1 VADSGTPGED
11 AESGSIRVLVVDD
24 HRTFA
29 ELLIGAFSRE
39 DDLASVGWAG
49 SVEEGTAKALQL
61 RPDVVVLDYHLP
73 DGTGLAAAARIFA
86 AAPATRIVMLT
97 GAAPRAAMEQAAGL
111 GICAFLPKDG
121 SLSTVLDA
129 IRHSRNGAFFVHP
142 SLMVQSNP
150 VSRPVTGPVPSL
162 TPRERE
168 VLRLMSTGTDVRTS
182 ANLLGM
188 STNTCRGHVKSILAK
203 LGAHSQLE
211 AVATA
216 TRLGLLSGQGHG

>member
-1 VADSGTPGED
+1 VTDTSTNSKDAVAGN
-11 AESGSIRVLVVDD
+11 IRVLVVDD

-39 DDLASVGWAG
+39 EDLTSVGWAG
-49 SVEEGTAKALQL
+49 TVEEGTAAALAL

-86 AAPATRIVMLT
+86 AAPSTRIVMLT
-97 GAAPRAAMEQAAGL
+97 GAAPREAMEQAAGL

-142 SLMVQSNP
+142 SLMVQTAP
-150 VSRPVTGPVPSL
+150 IPRTLRGTVPTL
-162 TPRERE
+162 TPREHE

-211 AVATA
+211 AVASA
-216 TRLGLLSGQGHG
+216 TRLGLLSGRGHG

>member
-1 VADSGTPGED
+1 VTDTRTNSDEAGDNR
-11 AESGSIRVLVVDD
+11 IRVLVIDD

-39 DDLASVGWAG
+39 DDLTSVGWAG
-49 SVEEGTAKALQL
+49 TVAEGTAKALEL

-73 DGTGLAAAARIFA
+73 DGTGLAAAARIFE
-86 AAPATRIVMLT
+86 AAPRTRIVMLT

-111 GICAFLPKDG
+111 GVCAFLPKDG
-121 SLSTVLDA
+121 SLATVLDA
-129 IRHSRNGAFFVHP
+129 IRHSRNGGFFVHP
-142 SLMVQSNP
+142 SLMVQPAP
-150 VSRPVTGPVPSL
+150 VTRQVTGPVPVL

>member
-1 VADSGTPGED
+1 VADIATHNGD
-11 AESGSIRVLVVDD
+11 ADDSSIRVLVIDD

-29 ELLIGAFSRE
+29 ELLIGALSRE
-39 DDLASVGWAG
+39 NDIASVGWAG
-49 SVEEGTAKALQL
+49 TVAEGTAKALEL
-61 RPDVVVLDYHLP
+61 RPDVIVLDYHLP
-73 DGTGLAAAARIFA
+73 DGTGLAAAARIVA
-86 AAPATRIVMLT
+86 AAPLTRIVMLT

-142 SLMVQSNP
+142 SLMVKSDP
-150 VSRPVTGPVPSL
+150 VSSRVSGPIPVL